1 MLVEERRQAR
11 LGEALH
17 WNAGARAR
25 EPLEHLTRG
34 ARPGLSDRG
43 FVIAR
48 ASGKLWIEHR
58 KIAFTSSGASVCGRR
73 DRPIRKKVIG
83 HGMSVF
89 RESFKRRRVFLCL
102 LRAFP
107 LLHQPARQHGRGIFL
122 HPKVEKRANL
132 LAEISSMVETRE
144 FIALQR
150 VSRSREKKLPRRLG
164 LVVVHAG
171 LLESDI
177 RTLTVRETQSSI
189 TTG

>member
-25 EPLEHLTRG
+25 EPLRHLTRG

-89 RESFKRRRVFLCL
+89 REMVNSGGGFFCFV
-102 LRAFP
+102 
-107 LLHQPARQHGRGIFL
+107 
-122 HPKVEKRANL
+122 
-132 LAEISSMVETRE
+132 LAPPP
-144 FIALQR
+144 
-150 VSRSREKKLPRRLG
+150 LPRPAAPDG
-164 LVVVHAG
+164 
-171 LLESDI
+171 
-177 RTLTVRETQSSI
+177 
-189 TTG
+189 